1 MEGMDRMVRIP
12 KGKKDEPLEILW
24 RDACSN
30 DGWRSSEK
38 KEKVLR
44 IMTVGYLLP
53 GDDEEDSISVVQN
66 MGEGTVSCS
75 MTIPRECITSMKRFR
90 RK

>member
-1 MEGMDRMVRIP
+1 MVRVP
-12 KGKKDEPLEILW
+12 RGKRDEPLEILW

-38 KEKVLR
+38 KEKVMKVTT
-44 IMTVGYLLP
+44 IGYLLH
-53 GDDEEDSISVVQN
+53 EEKDSISVVQN
-66 MGEGTVSCS
+66 LGEGTISCS
-75 MTIPRECITSMKRFR
+75 MTIPKECITSMKRFR